1 MKSKIIA
8 LALLASVAGAS
19 HAGDFEK
26 VVGGVL
32 IGAVIGS
39 QIADANR
46 GPVVSAYPYP
56 YPNPYPP
63 QVVYAPPPV
72 VYSAPQVI
80 YQTPPPVYAPAPVYF
95 RGYYDR
101 GYREYHDDPYRHR
114 WEHRDHDRRDYRW

>member
-8 LALLASVAGAS
+8 LVLLASVAGVS

-26 VVGGVL
+26 VIGGVL

-63 QVVYAPPPV
+63 QVVYGPPPV
-72 VYSAPQVI
+72 VYSVPQVV
-80 YQTPPPVYAPAPVYF
+80 YQSPPPVYGPAPVYY
-95 RGYYDR
+95 RGHYDR
-101 GYREYHDDPYRHR
+101 DYRDNPYRHR